1 MQLDAGME
9 VVEKIVR
16 RIFAD
21 RLEKATFAN
30 LKDSKTELQEQ
41 VQSEGENLPRYSV
54 VRVIGP
60 DHNKTYEIKCEL
72 DWLKLETVAVAG
84 SKKEGEKLAAQKMLG
99 LLQETAV

>member
-1 MQLDAGME
+1 M
-9 VVEKIVR
+9 
-16 RIFAD
+16 
-21 RLEKATFAN
+21 
-30 LKDSKTELQEQ
+30 
-41 VQSEGENLPRYSV
+41 